1 MVEEEWEAF
10 AVDDQDIGLLNEEMK
25 IDLVD
30 EIPVQRRYNTIPKP
44 LYPEIKAYI
53 EDMLARKFIATSRS
67 NYSAAMVVARKP
79 NGELRLCCDYRGINK
94 KTLKDKFPLIRIQEN
109 LDMLGGNSWFTVLDQ
124 GKAYH
129 QIPLEEG
136 SKKYTTLWVFL
147 NGSVYPLD

>member
-1 MVEEEWEAF
+1 M
-10 AVDDQDIGLLNEEMK
+10 QS
-25 IDLVD
+25 
-30 EIPVQRRYNTIPKP
+30 RYNRIPKP

-94 KTLKDKFPLIRIQEN
+94 KMLKDKFSLSRIQEN
-109 LDMLGGNSWFTVLDQ
+109 LGMLGGNSWLTVLDQ

-136 SKKYTTLWVFL
+136 SKKYTAFTTPWFF
-147 NGSVYPLD
+147 